1 MYILSGTVYGDSDK
15 TATIARARV
24 RLYSKDDGAL
34 VDTTTTNR
42 IGAFSFS
49 VADLASPYKY
59 FAVAYSDTY
68 KAGIVDIFKTYY
80 TVAYANPM
88 EIVSSNYDLFIVDLP
103 YPSQNKVTRFEAY
116 TLWPPTSTGTVELR
130 NAPAGGGDGFSLT
143 IDPAVDSYYWSSDCV
158 LSTTSK
164 YYIRVTT
171 AFGLIA
177 PNFSVV
183 FQAPELVDPY

>member
-1 MYILSGTVYGDSDK
+1 MSTYTITGVVYGDADK
-15 TATIARARV
+15 TVTISDIEV
-24 RLYSKDDGAL
+24 RLYSKVDGSL
-34 VDTTTTNR
+34 VDTTSTNS
-42 IGAFSFS
+42 IGRFSFAVNDL
-49 VADLASPYKY
+49 VAPYKY

-130 NAPAGGGDGFSLT
+130 NAPAGG
-143 IDPAVDSYYWSSDCV
+143 
-158 LSTTSK
+158 
-164 YYIRVTT
+164 VT
-171 AFGLIA
+171 A
-177 PNFSVV
+177 SV
-183 FQAPELVDPY
+183 